1 MVVADDCY
9 FSDNGN
15 DGRHLARI
23 TVIVAYATPVIV
35 MSPEKG
41 TAITLEQVAEERE
54 NIVGEG
60 EGRRRS
66 AWRREKN
73 VGEEKVFGGR
83 CGEGQRRSGEGRW
96 RRRKSSE
103 KKKVAG
109 GRRSSGEGRREE
121 ESRRRSPEKWR
132 RSPEVAGE
140 VEKVAGEVE
149 EAYLYV
155 IDLGYKEF
163 EVDLFE
169 NIVIWKKKY
178 KDREICVTMH
188 HSSAFLRKKPFF
200 YTTRRALTSQFHGND
215 HARLISAKSDNQLS
229 PSSLHSSSPSR
240 LNVGWKS
247 NYKKVESLL
256 ESLTSTVVVV
266 GLSLGL
272 CYLNSV
278 SQPNS
283 HVVYADSD
291 RSTESEK
298 KPTYL
303 FGDAYRRKVFFKY
316 EKRIRTQSPPEKVF
330 EYFAS
335 QRSADGEPFMTPA
348 DLMRAVVPVF
358 PPSGASYV
366 REGSLKGEWEPS
378 ELHCPPSKFFM
389 LFDTNND
396 GLISFAEYIFFVTL
410 LSIPETSFSIA
421 FKMFDLNNDGEIDK
435 EEFKKVMALMRAQ
448 HRQGSGHRDGL
459 RIGLKV
465 TTHVENGGLVE
476 YFFGK
481 DGKSCLAHEK
491 FTQFLKD
498 LQNEILSL
506 EFAHYDYKSRGTISA
521 KDFALSMV
529 ASADMRHI
537 NKFLDR
543 ADQLND
549 EPSLKDIRI
558 TFEDFKKFAELRTKL
573 RPLSLAI
580 FSYGKVNGL
589 LTKQDFQRAI
599 EQVCGIVLSDNVINT
614 IYYVFDVNR
623 DGSLSWEEFL
633 RVLQRREED
642 KIQPREAGVV
652 GLISCWL
659 QCSRNNC
666 SSTGILL

>member
-1 MVVADDCY
+1 
-9 FSDNGN
+9 
-15 DGRHLARI
+15 
-23 TVIVAYATPVIV
+23 
-35 MSPEKG
+35 
-41 TAITLEQVAEERE
+41 
-54 NIVGEG
+54 
-60 EGRRRS
+60 
-66 AWRREKN
+66 
-73 VGEEKVFGGR
+73 
-83 CGEGQRRSGEGRW
+83 
-96 RRRKSSE
+96 
-103 KKKVAG
+103 
-109 GRRSSGEGRREE
+109 
-121 ESRRRSPEKWR
+121 
-132 RSPEVAGE
+132 
-140 VEKVAGEVE
+140 
-149 EAYLYV
+149 
-155 IDLGYKEF
+155 
-163 EVDLFE
+163 
-169 NIVIWKKKY
+169 
-178 KDREICVTMH
+178 MH
-188 HSSAFLRKKPFF
+188 HSSAFLRKKPSF
-200 YTTRRALTSQFHGND
+200 YATRRALASSQCHVND
-215 HARLISAKSDNQLS
+215 HTRLISAKSDNQS
-229 PSSLHSSSPSR
+229 SSSSLHSSSPSR
-240 LNVGWKS
+240 SNIGWKP
-247 NYKKVESLL
+247 NYKKV

-266 GLSLGL
+266 GMSLGI

-291 RSTESEK
+291 SDSHDRSTEPEK
-298 KPTYL
+298 KPKYI

-335 QRSADGEPFMTPA
+335 QRSPDGEPYMTPS

-358 PPSGASYV
+358 PPSEASRV
-366 REGSLKGEWEPS
+366 REGSLKGEWAPS
-378 ELHCPPSKFFM
+378 DLHCPPSKFFM

-421 FKMFDLNNDGEIDK
+421 FKMFDLDNNGEIDK

-448 HRQGSGHRDGL
+448 HRQGSRHRDGM

-465 TTHVENGGLVE
+465 TTHVENGGLLE

-481 DGKSCLAHEK
+481 DGKSCLAHGK

-543 ADQLND
+543 VEQLND
-549 EPSLKDIRI
+549 EPNLKNVRI

-589 LTKQDFQRAI
+589 LTKQDFHRAI
-599 EQVCGIVLSDNVINT
+599 EQVCGIVLSDNVIDT

-642 KIQPREAGVV
+642 KIEPREAGVV

-659 QCSRNNC
+659 QCSRNNNC
-666 SSTGILL
+666 SSARILL